1 MEIKWYG
8 TASIEIKSQS
18 GKILFDPFVPL
29 KGSKVDV
36 KIEDF
41 DGYDTIFVTH
51 GHLDHIVN
59 IPEIVKR
66 NPNVKIYCTKTPYKT
81 LNKKGV
87 PEANLVK
94 ISAGE
99 EIEIYDFKI
108 KTYQSKHAVLPKLTL
123 KLVHSFLHSPC
134 SDNLPFLLKENKNCR
149 ENGEILF
156 YQIEAEGKQISLMGS
171 LNICDKL
178 DYPTES
184 DLLILPYNGWK
195 DNLPPAIKVIE
206 KLKPKKIF
214 LDHYDNTFPPL
225 TCDFDISPVLEKYKN
240 AKPLKLKKSEII

>member
-8 TASIEIKSQS
+8 TASVELKNES

-41 DGYDTIFVTH
+41 DGFDTIFVTH
-51 GHLDHIVN
+51 GHFDHIVN
-59 IPEIVKR
+59 LPEIYKR

-81 LNKKGV
+81 LNNKGV
-87 PEANLVK
+87 PETNLVK

-108 KTYQSKHAVLPKLTL
+108 KTYQSKHAVLPRLTI
-123 KLVHSFLHSPC
+123 KTIHSYLHS
-134 SDNLPFLLKENKNCR
+134 SENGNLPYMIKEFKECK

-156 YQIEAEGKQISLMGS
+156 YQIETEGKSISLMGS
-171 LNICDKL
+171 LNIQD
-178 DYPTES
+178 DVIYPTES
-184 DLLILPYNGWK
+184 DLLVLPYNGWK
-195 DNLPPAIKVIE
+195 NNLPPATKVIE
-206 KLKPKKIF
+206 RLKPKKIL

-225 TCDFDISPVLEKYKN
+225 TEDFDISPVLNKYDN
-240 AKPLKLKKSEII
+240 VEPLVHKKIETI